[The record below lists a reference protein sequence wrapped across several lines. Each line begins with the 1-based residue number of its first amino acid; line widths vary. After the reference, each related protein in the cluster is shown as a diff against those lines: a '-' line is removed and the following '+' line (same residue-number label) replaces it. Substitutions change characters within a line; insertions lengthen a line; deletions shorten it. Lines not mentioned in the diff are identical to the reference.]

1 MDVQADV
8 TPRSYEQIILDHLS
22 LGTALLDAKNFRLLK
37 ANSLF
42 LALLNKYVSLSW
54 QYGLAIGHQLP
65 EFLPRPRLIELFQQ
79 VAETGKPFQ
88 AYDRTF
94 PEVDEGK
101 SFWNWELKPLSED
114 GQINY
119 LLLTII
125 PATLSYPI
133 SIKGPE
139 VAPILGYNSHIAAA
153 FAHAQLHTAFKN
165 QEARIR
171 AALNQLPEAVIIT
184 EAPDGR
190 ICFVNA
196 AVTRIL
202 DISAEQLL
210 GTSIFHTSLAQSLIT
225 LTGQPFPPEHFIVAR
240 ALKGESTSG
249 FEVRLKKKNGDTIVL
264 FSSVAPFYAPDG
276 TIAGTAGVFQDITER
291 KSLEEQK
298 NDFLSI
304 ASHELRTPIT
314 IIRGYAELLQAKIQ
328 EGFSLDSP
336 RGRRAIDSIAE
347 QSNRLARMLDAM
359 LDLSR
364 IEKDQLFVHLVPHD
378 LVATMTQ
385 FVETQRI
392 VTNTNR
398 FTFTLEGLQQGDA
411 LTVCFDED
419 RIVQLLNNLVSNAI
433 KYSPADGEIEIGL
446 RYCRESPASIVIW
459 VKDVGAGIAK
469 REIPHIFE
477 RFHRAGN
484 LDRSISGLGIGLY
497 LVSEIAK
504 RHGGRTW
511 AESVEG
517 QGSTFYVQLPLHM
530 IQ

>member
-42 LALLNKYVSLSW
+42 LALLDKYVSLSW

-65 EFLPRPRLIELFQQ
+65 EFLPRPRLVELFQQ
-79 VAETGKPFQ
+79 VAEK
-88 AYDRTF
+88 
-94 PEVDEGK
+94 
-101 SFWNWELKPLSED
+101 
-114 GQINY
+114 
-119 LLLTII
+119 
-125 PATLSYPI
+125 
-133 SIKGPE
+133 
-139 VAPILGYNSHIAAA
+139 
-153 FAHAQLHTAFKN
+153 
-165 QEARIR
+165 
-171 AALNQLPEAVIIT
+171 
-184 EAPDGR
+184 
-190 ICFVNA
+190 
-196 AVTRIL
+196 
-202 DISAEQLL
+202 
-210 GTSIFHTSLAQSLIT
+210 
-225 LTGQPFPPEHFIVAR
+225 
-240 ALKGESTSG
+240 
-249 FEVRLKKKNGDTIVL
+249 
-264 FSSVAPFYAPDG
+264 
-276 TIAGTAGVFQDITER
+276 R

-328 EGFSLDSP
+328 ERFSLDSP

-359 LDLSR
+359 LDLSH

-378 LVATMTQ
+378 LVATLTQ

-398 FTFTLEGLQQGDA
+398 FTLNLEGLHQGDA

-459 VKDVGAGIAK
+459 VKDVGAGIAE
-469 REIPHIFE
+469 RELPHIFE

-497 LVSEIAK
+497 LVNEIAK

-511 AESVEG
+511 AESIEG
-517 QGSTFYVQLPLHM
+517 RGSTFYVQLPLHM